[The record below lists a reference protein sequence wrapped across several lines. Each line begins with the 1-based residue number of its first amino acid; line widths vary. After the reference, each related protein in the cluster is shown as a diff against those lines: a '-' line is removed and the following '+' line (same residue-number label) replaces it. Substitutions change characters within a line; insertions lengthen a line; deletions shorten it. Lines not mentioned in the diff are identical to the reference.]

1 MLSLLR
7 KHQKIVFATAGL
19 LVIFS
24 MCFFG
29 VASQGERGGER
40 KNVVLGRALDGS
52 KVNSNEIFEMV
63 HFLNNASSPH
73 FGLTCQADDV
83 VMNTVF
89 KSGLANM
96 LIDTYY
102 DDMKEELDAKLEVY
116 NKYKPYAHPE
126 VQFVNAEMIWSI
138 VAPELSDSL
147 NSFKEET
154 DPHKQLRHA
163 ISAYCAQS
171 EFPEFALRNTLYKY
185 QQQFGAR
192 YQDPYILRGNLSL
205 FNARTPYELLGSKFM
220 NLTAQF
226 IHNSAIYAKQKGY
239 KVSLEEAK
247 ASLIEHSVRAYKE
260 LNPSEEFDGAK
271 AGANYKMAFK
281 SLMVP
286 EKRVVQMWQKV
297 LLFKRLFEEAD
308 GSVFLDTLAYDQINQ
323 FTKESLELNVYSLPQ
338 TLVVDNFEK
347 MMKLEL
353 YLDNVSKRS
362 HDQLVMI
369 PEQFH
374 SVDRVRSRCPKLLA
388 KKFELEVTK
397 VARSEVALQV
407 GLKELFEYEMLCFN
421 ELKTK
426 FPELALKSVTT
437 TEEKLQL
444 LDELEPLVKTKL
456 DDYVKEQILAQNE
469 NWIYTALDKAPS
481 ETLNVILN
489 MDDENAIF
497 EGFSDNNLV
506 IGMFEKALAEAK
518 RNESAAL
525 VQMIGQGDIFYSVK
539 VVNPT
544 DDFEVLSF
552 EEALNIGALDRLLD
566 ERLQR
571 EYPIVRV
578 SHAVTFKN
586 ASGEFKPLSEV
597 REDVGRFV
605 FSETITQLQNYLKDE
620 SNTPHENL
628 NALDQ
633 LSTYRMH
640 HFLTSALANI
650 RQEANVDQYVI
661 GEELR
666 SGLEGQFKLQTEK
679 QMVSRSAPTDL
690 LDEQLFRMKQGE
702 WSTISLLPSMGLGFF
717 HVDDKKLDDTM
728 RKEAM
733 QEGHALLV
741 DEARRV
747 VLKDVLSE
755 IHSRHAIH
763 FEKKQEQEESA

>member
-29 VASQGERGGER
+29 VASQGDRGAERP
-40 KNVVLGRALDGS
+40 NVVLGRALDGS
-52 KVNSNEIFEMV
+52 KVNSNEVFEMV
-63 HFLNNASSPH
+63 HFLNNASNPH
-73 FGLTCQADDV
+73 FGLISSEDDV
-83 VMNTVF
+83 IMNSVF
-89 KSGLANM
+89 KSGLASM
-96 LIDTYY
+96 LIDSYY
-102 DDMKEELDAKLEVY
+102 DEMKEELDSKLEVY
-116 NKYKPYAHPE
+116 SKYKPYAHPE
-126 VQFVNAEMIWSI
+126 VQFVNAEMIWSFA
-138 VAPELSDSL
+138 APELSDAL
-147 NSFKEET
+147 KNFKQES
-154 DPHKQLRHA
+154 DPHKQLRHV
-163 ISAYCAQS
+163 INAYCAQT

-185 QQQFGAR
+185 QQQFGAK

-205 FNARTPYELLGSKFM
+205 FNARSPYELLGSNFM

-226 IHNSAIYAKQKGY
+226 IQNAAIYAKQKGH
-239 KVSLEEAK
+239 KVSIEEAK

-260 LNPSEEFDGAK
+260 LHPTEQFDGAK
-271 AGANYKMAFK
+271 AGESYKLAFK
-281 SLMVP
+281 KLMVP
-286 EKRVVQMWQKV
+286 EKKVIQMWQKV
-297 LLFKRLFEEAD
+297 LLFNRLFEEAD

-374 SVDRVRSRCPKLLA
+374 SVERVKSRCPQLLA
-388 KKFELEVTK
+388 KKFELEVNQ

-407 GLKELFEYEMLCFN
+407 GLKELFEYEVLCFN

-426 FPELALKSVTT
+426 FPALALKEATT
-437 TEEKLQL
+437 TEEKLEV
-444 LDELEPLVKTKL
+444 LDGLEPLVKTKL
-456 DDYVKEQILAQNE
+456 DDYVKEQIIAQNE
-469 NWIYTALDKAPS
+469 SWIYSALDK
-481 ETLNVILN
+481 EKGQTLSVVLN
-489 MDDENAIF
+489 IDDVNTVF
-497 EGFSDNNLV
+497 EGFEDNNQV
-506 IGMFEKALAEAK
+506 IAKFEKALLDAK
-518 RNESAAL
+518 RNESAAV
-525 VQMIGQGDIFYSVK
+525 VQLIGAGDVFYSVK
-539 VVNPT
+539 VLSAQEEY
-544 DDFEVLSF
+544 EVLSF
-552 EEALNIGALDRLLD
+552 EQALSIGALDRLLD
-566 ERLQR
+566 ERLAR

-578 SHAVTFKN
+578 AHAVTFKN

-605 FSETITQLQNYLKDE
+605 FSESITQLQNYLKDE

-633 LSTYRMH
+633 LATYRMH
-640 HFLTSALANI
+640 HFLTNALTSI
-650 RQEANVDQYVI
+650 RENSKVDHYVLND
-661 GEELR
+661 EVVD
-666 SGLEGQFKLQTEK
+666 GLEGQFKLQSEK
-679 QMVSRSAPTDL
+679 QVVSRSEPTQL

-702 WSTISLLPSMGLGFF
+702 WSNISVLPSLGLGFF
-717 HVDDKKLDDTM
+717 HVDSKKLDDTM
-728 RKEAM
+728 RKKAM

-741 DEARRV
+741 EEARRV

-755 IHSRHAIH
+755 IESRHAIH
-763 FEKKQEQEESA
+763 FDKQVEESA